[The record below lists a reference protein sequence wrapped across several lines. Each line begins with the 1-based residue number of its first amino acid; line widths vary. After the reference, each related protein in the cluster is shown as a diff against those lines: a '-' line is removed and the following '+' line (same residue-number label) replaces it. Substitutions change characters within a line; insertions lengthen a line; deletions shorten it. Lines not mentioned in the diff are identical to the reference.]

1 MEAALIKVAE
11 WARYPNPDDLAFN
24 EDDKKDVPKN
34 IKPSSKSIT
43 KTSKTTPNKK
53 ATGQKEAK
61 EEKLPECFVKLTPTS
76 SLPKQSGS
84 SSTSSREQLRRNL
97 NNCF

>member
-24 EDDKKDVPKN
+24 DDDKKDVPKN
-34 IKPSSKSIT
+34 IKTTSTSIT
-43 KTSKTTPNKK
+43 KTSKTTRNKK

-61 EEKLPECFVKLTPTS
+61 EEKSAGMFCKIDSYFFPTKTEWI
-76 SLPKQSGS
+76 LQRLQG
-84 SSTSSREQLRRNL
+84 
-97 NNCF
+97 NNYDVI